1 MFEVIKCNEQMEW
14 LKLCDETHNKI
25 NKKYWKIGIMPVYK
39 KANKRNLPNAVF
51 IEIVDRKLK
60 NKLDRRRKNRNTN
73 LEKEGVHKI

>member
-1 MFEVIKCNEQMEW
+1 
-14 LKLCDETHNKI
+14 
-25 NKKYWKIGIMPVYK
+25 MPVYK